1 MKVKFTKEWRGNKV
15 GQVAE
20 LNKGVAILLLA
31 RNIVE
36 EVKNGKQMERKK
48 NSKSAGRTSNSVSD
62 KRPPESID

>member
-1 MKVKFTKEWRGNKV
+1 MKVKFIEQWRGNGV

-36 EVKNGKQMERKK
+36 EVKNGKQVERKK
-48 NSKSAGRTSNSVSD
+48 NSKSAGGAGNSRPG
-62 KRPPESID
+62 KRSPKSVD

>member
-1 MKVKFTKEWRGNKV
+1 MKVKFIEQWRGNEV

-36 EVKNGKQMERKK
+36 EVKNGKQVERKK
-48 NSKSAGRTSNSVSD
+48 NSKSAARAGDSRAN
-62 KRPPESID
+62 KRPSESVD

>member
-48 NSKSAGRTSNSVSD
+48 NSKSAGRTSNSGSN